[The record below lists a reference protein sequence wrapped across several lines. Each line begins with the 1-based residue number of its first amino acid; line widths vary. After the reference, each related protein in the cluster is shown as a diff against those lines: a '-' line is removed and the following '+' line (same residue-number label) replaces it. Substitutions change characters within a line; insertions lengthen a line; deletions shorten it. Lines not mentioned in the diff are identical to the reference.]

1 MIHHFHEQDYSW
13 DDVERLIYK
22 NDGSPFKD
30 VTRQV
35 LFNGLG
41 NVPCQL
47 RYFEVETGGY
57 STLEHHEHVHLVVI
71 FRGRGQA
78 LLDNAIH
85 DVAVGDVISIAPGV
99 FHQFRANKGEPL
111 GFLCLV
117 NVDRDKVQLP
127 TKAEFGELRKHDDI
141 RKFLEADK

>member
-1 MIHHFHEQDYSW
+1 MIHHFHEEDYSW

-22 NDGSPFKD
+22 QDGSPFKD

-47 RYFEVETGGY
+47 RYFEVKAGGY

-71 FRGRGQA
+71 FRGKGQA
-78 LLDNAIH
+78 LLGNEVH
-85 DVAVGDVISIAPGV
+85 EVKVGDVISIPPQQ
-99 FHQFRANKGEPL
+99 FHQFRANEGEPL

-117 NVDRDKVQLP
+117 NVDRDKVKLP
-127 TKAEFGELRKHDDI
+127 TEEELAQLRKTKSVHD
-141 RKFLEADK
+141 FFESC

>member
-1 MIHHFHEQDYSW
+1 MFRRFHKEDYSW
-13 DDVERLIYK
+13 DDVDRLVYK

-47 RYFEVETGGY
+47 RYFEVQAGGY

-71 FRGRGQA
+71 FRGSGQA
-78 LLDNAIH
+78 LLGQEVH
-85 DVAVGDVISIAPGV
+85 DVAVGDVLSIAPGEY
-99 FHQFRANKGEPL
+99 HQFRANKGEPL

-117 NVDRDKVQLP
+117 NVDRDKVKLP
-127 TKAEFGELRKHDDI
+127 SPDEVGQMKQDEAVK
-141 RKFLEADK
+141 KFFESK

>member
-1 MIHHFHEQDYSW
+1 MIHHFHEADYSW
-13 DDVERLIYK
+13 DDVSRLVYK

-47 RYFEVETGGY
+47 RYFEVKTGGY

-71 FRGRGQA
+71 FRGEGQA
-78 LLDNAIH
+78 LLGEEVH
-85 DVAVGDVISIAPGV
+85 DVKVGDVISIAPQEI
-99 FHQFRANKGEPL
+99 HQFRANKGQPL

-117 NVDRDKVQLP
+117 NVDRDKVKLP
-127 TKAEFGELRKHDDI
+127 TEAELAEMKKLPAVQAFFESCP
-141 RKFLEADK
+141 